1 VTIKNFKITYKTLL
15 KTVYLEIT
23 VTDKP
28 LYQVIGKID
37 IPLINIIKY
46 LNIKINILIIP
57 ITFSIRLE

>member
-23 VTDKP
+23 ITDEP
-28 LYQVIGKID
+28 LYRVIGKID
-37 IPLINIIKY
+37 IPLINMVKY
-46 LNIKINILIIP
+46 LNISINILIIP